1 MVSAA
6 PTVITG
12 LTPAGPATTALRIY
26 PRMLIPGLAICIGVL
41 VLADVF
47 GLWSTFYWG
56 RSRLL
61 GAIPLFRLDFERNVP
76 TFFAMLLLLS
86 CGLLT
91 TLRARVSAAVCKAQM
106 WYWLGLTSAFTFVA
120 LDEVFEWHE
129 QLVVPV
135 RQGLGTSGFLHFAWV
150 IPYGFAV
157 LVLGLLYLRFLLRL
171 ERTLRRRLFTA
182 AGVFLGGAVGMEMI
196 GGAYLDGD
204 ETRRN
209 FTYGI
214 ITTIEETLEM
224 VGSLWA
230 IRAFVLGFGISELR
244 LTLAA
249 AEPPSSHLPRPS
261 PCLRL
266 NSPTTMPGLRSG

>member
-1 MVSAA
+1 MVSAVPTTVA
-6 PTVITG
+6 ELTPPSPPPTV
-12 LTPAGPATTALRIY
+12 LCAY
-26 PRMLIPGLAICIGVL
+26 PSKLIPGLAIFIGFL

-56 RSRLL
+56 RSRLM
-61 GAIPLFRLDFERNVP
+61 GTIPMFRLDFERNVP

-91 TLRARVSAAVCKAQM
+91 ALRARVCAAISKAQM
-106 WYWLGLTSAFTFVA
+106 WYWLGMSGAFTFVA
-120 LDEVFEWHE
+120 FDEMFEWHE

-135 RQGLGTSGFLHFAWV
+135 REGLGTSGFLHFAWV
-150 IPYGFAV
+150 IPYGLAV

-182 AGVFLGGAVGMEMI
+182 AGIFLTGAVGMEMV
-196 GGAYLDGD
+196 GGAYLDGG

-230 IRAFVLGFGISELR
+230 IRAFVLGFGINELR
-244 LTLAA
+244 LTLTGV
-249 AEPPSSHLPRPS
+249 EQPSRGRRRYRSIRS
-261 PCLRL
+261 NYQRKR
-266 NSPTTMPGLRSG
+266 SGLRSR